1 MTGKWMTAQIGLTVG
16 LARMAAQTPARPF
29 GPEAIAA
36 AKRAFID
43 TVGVALAGSREPEV
57 RMLAATLPA
66 GYEACSLIGGRPL
79 SARDA
84 ALLGGAAGHV
94 LDYDDVAVHGHPSV
108 VLVPAILAEAQRLGL
123 SGQLALEAYV
133 IGYEAWAELGRRE
146 TGSYHMGS
154 WHPTAMLGTIA
165 ATVAVAALGQLVVIP
180 DHRILPEIQYPA
192 FLDDLAEAL
201 AWVARNAIAHGGDP
215 NRIVLV
221 GHSAGAYLLAV
232 GI

>member
-1 MTGKWMTAQIGLTVG
+1 MTAQIGLTVG
-16 LARMAAQTPARPF
+16 LARMAAQRPARPS
-29 GPEAIAA
+29 GPEA
-36 AKRAFID
+36 
-43 TVGVALAGSREPEV
+43 
-57 RMLAATLPA
+57 LPA
-66 GYEACSLIGGRPL
+66 GSEACSLIGGRLL

-154 WHPTAMLGTIA
+154 WHPTAMLGTIG
-165 ATVAVAALGQLVVIP
+165 ATVAG
-180 DHRILPEIQYPA
+180 
-192 FLDDLAEAL
+192 
-201 AWVARNAIAHGGDP
+201 
-215 NRIVLV
+215 
-221 GHSAGAYLLAV
+221 
-232 GI
+232 